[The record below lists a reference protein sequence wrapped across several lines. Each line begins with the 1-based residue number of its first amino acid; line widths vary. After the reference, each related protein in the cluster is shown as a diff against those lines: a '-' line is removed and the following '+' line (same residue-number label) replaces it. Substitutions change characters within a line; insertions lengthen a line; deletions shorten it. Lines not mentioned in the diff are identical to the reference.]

1 MAPNA
6 SHQRSSFVCA
16 TRNTH
21 QPQPSQVSGCITI
34 CRDRIDL
41 GDVTAVY
48 LRPYE
53 SSLLPFIADAG
64 PGSEAA
70 RHASLVDDILT
81 IWSDLTPAFVV
92 NPLASMSPN
101 GSKPYQ
107 LQQIR
112 NLGWSVPETL
122 VTTDPDAACA
132 FWEQHGEVVYKSV
145 SSIRSRVSRLR
156 PEHRE
161 RFSNVSFCPTQF
173 QRYIPGIDHRVHVVG
188 TEVFACEVRS
198 VADDYRYPGEGST
211 EIRACT
217 LSSELEDRCRTLAA
231 GLKLPVAGIDLRRT
245 PEDDW
250 ICFEVNPSA
259 GFTYYES
266 ASGLPI
272 AQAVARLLVNPPATP
287 APCQTALEQKAGH
300 PLNRELVKMLTSA
313 WRNGDVLQ
321 PL

>member
-1 MAPNA
+1 MLILVWGLEADRPA
-6 SHQRSSFVCA
+6 AAVLQHLREMGVPVRFIDQRDVLETEIELESG
-16 TRNTH
+16 
-21 QPQPSQVSGCITI
+21 SQVSGCITI

-92 NPLASMSPN
+92 NPFASMSPN
-101 GSKPYQ
+101 VSKPYY

-173 QRYIPGIDHRVHVVG
+173 
-188 TEVFACEVRS
+188 
-198 VADDYRYPGEGST
+198 
-211 EIRACT
+211 
-217 LSSELEDRCRTLAA
+217 
-231 GLKLPVAGIDLRRT
+231 
-245 PEDDW
+245 
-250 ICFEVNPSA
+250 
-259 GFTYYES
+259 
-266 ASGLPI
+266 
-272 AQAVARLLVNPPATP
+272 
-287 APCQTALEQKAGH
+287 
-300 PLNRELVKMLTSA
+300 
-313 WRNGDVLQ
+313 
-321 PL
+321 